1 MAYPS
6 SADGEVKP
14 RKLLA
19 KSQTQNLWLNKEIQ
33 CRSPPDAVKL
43 SFCLQDHTLASQ
55 MSKKKMS
62 LRTAMP
68 YKAFNLSAHTRARKL
83 PCLKRCKK

>member
-1 MAYPS
+1 MIAYPS

-19 KSQTQNLWLNKEIQ
+19 KSQTENLWLNKELQ
-33 CRSPPDAVKL
+33 CRSLPDAEKL

-55 MSKKKMS
+55 MSKKKD
-62 LRTAMP
+62 
-68 YKAFNLSAHTRARKL
+68 L
-83 PCLKRCKK
+83 P